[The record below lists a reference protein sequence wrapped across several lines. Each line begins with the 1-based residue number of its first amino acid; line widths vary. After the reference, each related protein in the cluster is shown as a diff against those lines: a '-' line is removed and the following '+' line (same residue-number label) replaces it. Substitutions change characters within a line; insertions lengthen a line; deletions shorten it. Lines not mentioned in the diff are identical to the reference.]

1 MSVLYVTQELFCIFQ
16 VLQIS
21 SCSLH
26 WSSCKQTRYILYTV
40 GLLYSK
46 NLLTS
51 IAVSISRRQE
61 YICMNNDGAQ
71 QNLSQNRKK
80 HKIRNLSGESTNKDP
95 LISSSEVVGSTDRP
109 VQ

>member
-16 VLQIS
+16 DRLVHVHCIGVHVNRHAIS
-21 SCSLH
+21 FIQLDYCIH
-26 WSSCKQTRYILYTV
+26 
-40 GLLYSK
+40 SK

-80 HKIRNLSGESTNKDP
+80 T
-95 LISSSEVVGSTDRP
+95 
-109 VQ
+109 